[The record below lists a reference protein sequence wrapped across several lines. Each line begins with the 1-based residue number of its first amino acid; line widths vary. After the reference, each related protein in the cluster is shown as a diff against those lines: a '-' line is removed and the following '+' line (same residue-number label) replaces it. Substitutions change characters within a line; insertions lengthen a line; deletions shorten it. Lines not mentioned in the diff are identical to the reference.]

1 MTAAKL
7 KTELVDLKVLSGQ
20 GDSGRSDELM
30 RHVATLFSLTSE
42 HCTPEQIHTYDT
54 VMERLADLVGVE
66 TRSFAAKKICALA
79 NAPYNIIRRFAFD
92 TIRVA
97 APVLRQSPV
106 LTDADLIEV
115 SDAKGVEHMI
125 EISMREELSGT
136 VTDVLIR
143 SEQESVLITI
153 AANDNAEISS
163 IGMSAL
169 KSAAQSNRD
178 LANELA
184 NRNGPDKH
192 KTQPAQQ
199 SQGSSNRH
207 LSLESL
213 WNQVEPKLG
222 PDCYDL
228 SAHGYL
234 ARYNFAPSLVKIDNL
249 AKQGRLE
256 KAILRQFASYDQ
268 FADVVAGLA
277 KMTGFAHEIIAQII
291 SGHKWDQSLSLF
303 KILGFSD
310 RMVGDLMNCGPWKLI
325 LSQNQCLAILG
336 QYRQMSVEDA
346 RRRVLLWAE
355 NGLVLD

>member
-1 MTAAKL
+1 MTAAQL

-20 GDSGRSDELM
+20 GDRGRSDELM

-42 HCTPEQIHTYDT
+42 HCTPEQIRTYDT

-66 TRSFAAKKICALA
+66 TRSFAAKKLCSLA

-97 APVLRQSPV
+97 APVLRKSPV
-106 LTDADLIEV
+106 LTDTDLIEV
-115 SDAKGVEHMI
+115 SDARGVEHMV

-143 SEQESVLITI
+143 SENESVLIKI

-163 IGMSAL
+163 IGMSVL
-169 KSAAQSNRD
+169 KSAAQRNRE
-178 LANELA
+178 LARELA
-184 NRNGPDKH
+184 NRNDSSKGQTAQH
-192 KTQPAQQ
+192 VRKTDAAP
-199 SQGSSNRH
+199 RH
-207 LSLESL
+207 LNLETL
-213 WNQVEPKLG
+213 WQQLEPKLG
-222 PDCYDL
+222 PECYDL
-228 SAHGYL
+228 SGHGYL

-249 AKQGRLE
+249 ARQGRLE

-277 KMTGFAHEIIAQII
+277 RMTGFPHEIIAQIV
-291 SGHKWDQSLSLF
+291 SGQKWDQSLSLF

-310 RMVGDLMNCGPWKLI
+310 RMVQDLMSCGPWKLT
-325 LSQNQCLAILG
+325 LSQNQSNAILA

-346 RRRVLLWAE
+346 RSKVLLWTE